1 MKKLI
6 TIEGMHC
13 DHCRNNAE
21 KALNSIDG
29 VQAKVNLKKKQA
41 TVNLSKDVPDERFA
55 SVLEE
60 AGYQMVSI
68 EEKKGLFG

>member
-6 TIEGMHC
+6 SIEGLHC
-13 DHCRNNAE
+13 DHCRDRAE
-21 KALNSIDG
+21 KALNAIDG
-29 VQAKVNLKKKQA
+29 VEAKVNLKKKQA
-41 TVNLSKDVPDERFA
+41 TVSLSKEVADQSFA
-55 SVLEE
+55 DALEE